1 MLFFISRVGGHE
13 VAFSM
18 KPWGGG
24 GGGGGGGG
32 RGETMKKGLNIFIT
46 NRLQGE
52 KKKKRKK
59 KLCSVTSGGNKND
72 R

>member
-24 GGGGGGGG
+24 GGEGGDYEK
-32 RGETMKKGLNIFIT
+32 RVKYIYNKYAA
-46 NRLQGE
+46 RGE
-52 KKKKRKK
+52 KKKK